1 MALKKIYPYVKQHR
15 AKIAWGFLFVTI
27 SNILATI
34 VPKFVGKAIDI
45 ISSGRFDISLVL
57 WQIFWILALT
67 AASGIFMYLTRQM
80 IIVVSRQIEFQL
92 RRDFIAKLSRL
103 PFSFFTENS
112 SGQLISLATNDIS
125 AAREF
130 LGPAVMYT
138 ANTISTFLFALF
150 FMLSLDVPMTLLS
163 ILPLPLITL
172 TTYRIGKKIH
182 LNFKSVQEEF
192 SKLTTQ
198 AQDTFSAIRL
208 VKAFVRES
216 YEQTRF
222 ASLSETYK
230 RKYMR
235 LEFYQSLMIP
245 LLIVLIGISQ
255 LIVLGY
261 GGLQVINKVM
271 TLGEVTQF
279 FVYINLLIWPV
290 AAIGWVTNL
299 IQRAS
304 ASIDRIWTV
313 FEIPD
318 NGFSRQIAKSE
329 NISAEIVFADVWFRY
344 KDDLPWVVQSLN
356 LEIPA
361 GSAVGIV
368 GTVGSGKSTLV
379 KLLGKIY
386 LPSRGQIS
394 IGGISLNEIPDAEL
408 RRIMA
413 IVPQEPFLFSDTIA
427 ENVRLGK
434 PDATDEEVLH
444 SLILAGMESD
454 LKAFPNGIQTIVGER
469 GITLSGGQKQRVALA
484 RAFIAR
490 PKILVLDD
498 PFASVDSATEHLIL
512 QNLMTEF
519 ASTTKIII
527 STRISAVK
535 DCRWIV
541 FLENGKIEEQGT
553 HEALLKANK
562 KYAQLYE
569 IQRIT
574 EEIESS
580 R

>member
-1 MALKKIYPYVKQHR
+1 MALKKIYPYVKSHR
-15 AKIAWGFLFVTI
+15 TKILWGFVFVTI
-27 SNILATI
+27 SNIFATI

-45 ISSGRFDISLVL
+45 ISSGMFDISMVL
-57 WQIFWILALT
+57 WQIFWILVFT
-67 AASGIFMYLTRQM
+67 IASGIFMYLTRKM

-92 RRDFIAKLSRL
+92 RKDFIAKLSRL

-112 SGQLISLATNDIS
+112 SGKLISLATNDIS

-138 ANTISTFLFALF
+138 ANTISTFTFALL
-150 FMLSLDVPMTLLS
+150 FMLSLDVPLTLLS

-198 AQDTFSAIRL
+198 AQETFSAIRL

-216 YEQTRF
+216 YELSRF
-222 ASLSETYK
+222 AKLSEKYK
-230 RKYMR
+230 QRMLK

-245 LLIVLIGISQ
+245 LLIVLIGTSQ

-261 GGLQVINKVM
+261 GGIQVINRTM
-271 TLGEVTQF
+271 SLGEVTQF

-304 ASIDRIWTV
+304 ASIDRIWTIL
-313 FEIPD
+313 EIPE
-318 NGFSRQIAKSE
+318 KV
-329 NISAEIVFADVWFRY
+329 EIVSSPKAENVSGNVRFTDVWFRY
-344 KDDLPWVVQSLN
+344 NEKLPWVIKGLC
-356 LEIPA
+356 LEVPT
-361 GSAVGIV
+361 GSSIGIV
-368 GTVGSGKSTLV
+368 GTVGSGKSTIV

-386 LPSRGQIS
+386 TPSRGTI
-394 IGGISLNEIPDAEL
+394 IIDKVPLNEISDNEL

-427 ENVRLGK
+427 QNVRLGK
-434 PDATDEEVLH
+434 PDATDEEVTR

-454 LKAFPNGIQTIVGER
+454 LKAFPDGIYSIVGER
-469 GITLSGGQKQRVALA
+469 GITLSGGQKQRVSLA
-484 RAFIAR
+484 RAFIAN

-498 PFASVDSATEHLIL
+498 PFASVDAATEHLIL

-527 STRISAVK
+527 SSRISAVK
-535 DCRWIV
+535 DCQQIV
-541 FLENGKIEEQGT
+541 FLENGKIVEQGT
-553 HEALLKANK
+553 HEALLKANQ

-574 EEIESS
+574 GEIEVSK
-580 R
+580 